1 MVVGLT
7 GGIASGKSIV
17 SGEFKKLGAVVI
29 DADLI
34 AREIVEPGQP
44 ALPEI
49 EKEFGPSVINGD
61 GTLDRKAL
69 GDMVFSDPE
78 KLKRLNRITHP
89 RIIERQRRMIEEI
102 KGAHKDPLIVVDAAI
117 LIEAGEYRNM
127 DRVIVVYAD
136 EDKQVE
142 RLSHR
147 NGLTTQEAEKRVKA
161 QMPLKE
167 KVLYADYVIDNN
179 GGIEETRQRARDLYM
194 KLSARKYPIT
204 PS

>member
-142 RLSHR
+142 RLSRR

-179 GGIEETRQRARDLYM
+179 GGVEETRQRARDLYM
-194 KLSARKYPIT
+194 KLSARKDPIT